1 MSHLAFALESKGRES
16 KEEGNLLTFWT
27 YLQVEAARVWAELLL
42 AGETVPGTA
51 AEHAGEQAEQQN
63 VTKQDFHGAA
73 AGSKRLKHTED
84 TCQLV

>member
-1 MSHLAFALESKGRES
+1 MARKRIVR
-16 KEEGNLLTFWT
+16 T
-27 YLQVEAARVWAELLL
+27 YLQVEAVWVQAELLL

-73 AGSKRLKHTED
+73 VGSKRLKHTGD
-84 TCQLV
+84 TSQLVRCGEKVSQPRGTMT